1 MSQTLQQKTI
11 PGIILSVEVV
21 KKTDCHN
28 MWLVRK
34 ETSSHKLWLDITM
47 WI

>member
-21 KKTDCHN
+21 KKKTDCHN

-34 ETSSHKLWLDITM
+34 ETSSHKLWLYFTM
-47 WI
+47 